1 MPTFR
6 YKAMDGVGRLAHGR
20 IDAINDVD
28 LELRLKRL
36 GLDLVTARELRGTA
50 GIRGVRVD
58 RKDLI
63 SFCFDMEQMTRA
75 GIPLLEGLRDVRD
88 SVESTRFR
96 QVIAAL
102 LEDIEGGKMLSQAMA
117 PFPNVFDGVFVSLIR
132 AGEQTGRLTD
142 VFESLWG
149 TLKWQD
155 ELASET
161 KKLLIYPVMVF
172 LVVLGVMLFLL
183 MYLVPQVVG
192 VLQTMRVELPL
203 QTRAL
208 IAASDFTVQYWWLV
222 LGLPVITAIGL
233 VTAVKSNDR
242 FAFAFDRLKLRIP
255 VLGPILQKI
264 ILARFSSFFALMYQS
279 GITILDAIR
288 ASEGIVGNRVIAEG
302 LRRAGQQIN
311 AGEPMSD
318 TFRGLGIFPPLVI
331 RMLKVGENT
340 GALDRALLNVNYF
353 YSRDV
358 KDGVDRA
365 LKVMGPALTVVLG
378 GLMALILFAILTP
391 IYDLIGKLKF

>member
-6 YKAMDGVGRLAHGR
+6 YKAMDGVGRMARGR

-50 GIRGVRVD
+50 GIRGVTVD

-102 LEDIEGGKMLSQAMA
+102 LEDIEGGKMLSQAMT
-117 PFPNVFDGVFVSLIR
+117 PFPRVFDGVFVSLIR

-142 VFESLWG
+142 VFESLWN

-161 KKLLIYPVMVF
+161 KKLLIYPIMVF
-172 LVVLGVMLFLL
+172 IVVLCVLLFLL

-192 VLQTMRVELPL
+192 VLQTMRVDLPL
-203 QTRAL
+203 QTRIL
-208 IAASDFTVQYWWLV
+208 IAASDFTVHYWWLV
-222 LGLPVITAIGL
+222 LGGPVVAAIGL
-233 VTAVKSNDR
+233 VGAVKTSER
-242 FAFAFDRLKLRIP
+242 AAFAFDRFKLRIP

-264 ILARFSSFFALMYQS
+264 ILARFASFFALMYQS

-288 ASEGIVGNRVIAEG
+288 ASEGIVGNRVVAEG

-318 TFRGLGIFPPLVI
+318 TFRGLGMFPPLVI

-353 YSRDV
+353 YTRDV

-378 GLMALILFAILTP
+378 GLMAVILFSILTP

>member
-6 YKAMDGVGRLAHGR
+6 YKAMDGVGRIANGR

-36 GLDLVTARELRGTA
+36 GLDLVTARELRGSA

-75 GIPLLEGLRDVRD
+75 GIPLLDGLRDVRD

-142 VFESLWG
+142 VFESLWN

-161 KKLLIYPVMVF
+161 KKLLIYPIMVF
-172 LVVLGVMLFLL
+172 LVVICVMLFLL

-208 IAASDFTVQYWWLV
+208 IAASDFTVHYWWLV
-222 LGLPVITAIGL
+222 LGFPIVATIGL
-233 VTAVKSNDR
+233 VATVKSNER
-242 FAFAFDRLKLRIP
+242 AAFAFDRFKLRIP

-264 ILARFSSFFALMYQS
+264 ILARFASFFALMYQS

-288 ASEGIVGNRVIAEG
+288 ASEGIVGNRVVAEG

-318 TFRGLGIFPPLVI
+318 TFRSLGMFPPLVI

-340 GALDRALLNVNYF
+340 GALDRALLNINYF

-378 GLMALILFAILTP
+378 GLMGLILFSILTP

>member
-6 YKAMDGVGRLAHGR
+6 YKAMDGVGRIANGR

-36 GLDLVTARELRGTA
+36 GLDLVTARELRGSA

-75 GIPLLEGLRDVRD
+75 GIPLLDGLRDVRD

-102 LEDIEGGKMLSQAMA
+102 LEDIEGGKMLSQAME

-142 VFESLWG
+142 VFESLWN

-161 KKLLIYPVMVF
+161 KKLLIYPIMVF
-172 LVVLGVMLFLL
+172 LVVICVMLFLL

-192 VLQTMRVELPL
+192 VLQTMRVQLPL

-208 IAASDFTVQYWWLV
+208 IAASDFTVHYWWLV
-222 LGLPVITAIGL
+222 LGLPIVGVIGL
-233 VTAVKSNDR
+233 VATVKSNER
-242 FAFAFDRLKLRIP
+242 AAFAFDRLKLRIP

-264 ILARFSSFFALMYQS
+264 ILARFASFFALMYQS

-288 ASEGIVGNRVIAEG
+288 ASEGIVGNRVVAEG

-311 AGEPMSD
+311 AGEPMSE
-318 TFRGLGIFPPLVI
+318 TFRGLGMFPPLVI

-340 GALDRALLNVNYF
+340 GALDRALLNINYF

-378 GLMALILFAILTP
+378 GLMGLILFSILTP

>member
-6 YKAMDGVGRLAHGR
+6 YKAMDGTGRLAHGR

-50 GIRGVRVD
+50 GIRGVRVE

-88 SVESTRFR
+88 SVESARFR

-142 VFESLWG
+142 VFESLWS

-172 LVVLGVMLFLL
+172 MVVLFVMLFLL

-222 LGLPVITAIGL
+222 LGLPVITTIA
-233 VTAVKSNDR
+233 VVATVKSNER
-242 FAFAFDRLKLRIP
+242 AAFAYDRLKLRIP

-264 ILARFSSFFALMYQS
+264 ILARFASFFALMYQS

-288 ASEGIVGNRVIAEG
+288 ASEGIVGNRVVAEG

>member
-6 YKAMDGVGRLAHGR
+6 YKAMDGVGRIANGR

-36 GLDLVTARELRGTA
+36 GLDLVTARELRGSA

-75 GIPLLEGLRDVRD
+75 GIPLLDGLRDVRD

-142 VFESLWG
+142 VFESLWN

-161 KKLLIYPVMVF
+161 KKLLIYPIMVF
-172 LVVLGVMLFLL
+172 LVVICVMLFLL

-208 IAASDFTVQYWWLV
+208 IAASDFTVHYWWLV
-222 LGLPVITAIGL
+222 LGFPIVATIGL
-233 VTAVKSNDR
+233 VATVKSNER
-242 FAFAFDRLKLRIP
+242 AAFAFDRFKLRIP

-264 ILARFSSFFALMYQS
+264 ILARFASFFALMYQS

-288 ASEGIVGNRVIAEG
+288 ASEGIVGNRVVAEG

-318 TFRGLGIFPPLVI
+318 TFRSLGIFPPLVI

-340 GALDRALLNVNYF
+340 GALDRALLNINYF

-378 GLMALILFAILTP
+378 GLMGLILFSILTP

>member
-6 YKAMDGVGRLAHGR
+6 YKAMDGVGRMARGR

-50 GIRGVRVD
+50 GIRGVTVD

-102 LEDIEGGKMLSQAMA
+102 LEDIEGGKMLSQAMT
-117 PFPNVFDGVFVSLIR
+117 PFPRVFDGVFVSLIR

-142 VFESLWG
+142 VFESLWN

-161 KKLLIYPVMVF
+161 KKLLIYPIMVF
-172 LVVLGVMLFLL
+172 IVVLCVLLFLL

-203 QTRAL
+203 QTRIL
-208 IAASDFTVQYWWLV
+208 ITASDFTVHYWWLV
-222 LGLPVITAIGL
+222 LGGPVIAAIGL
-233 VTAVKSNDR
+233 VGAVKTSER
-242 FAFAFDRLKLRIP
+242 AAFAFDRLKLRIP

-264 ILARFSSFFALMYQS
+264 ILARFASFFALMYQS

-288 ASEGIVGNRVIAEG
+288 ASEGIVGNRVVAEG

-318 TFRGLGIFPPLVI
+318 TFRGLGMFPPLVI

-353 YSRDV
+353 YTRDV

-378 GLMALILFAILTP
+378 GLMAVILFSILTP

>member
-50 GIRGVRVD
+50 GIRGVRID

-172 LVVLGVMLFLL
+172 MVVLGVMLFLL

-208 IAASDFTVQYWWLV
+208 IAASDFTVKYWWLV
-222 LGLPVITAIGL
+222 LGFPVIAAIAI
-233 VTAVKSNDR
+233 VTTVKSNER
-242 FAFAFDRLKLRIP
+242 AAFAFDRLKLRIP

-264 ILARFSSFFALMYQS
+264 ILARFASFFALMYQS

-288 ASEGIVGNRVIAEG
+288 ASEGIVGNRVVAEG

-365 LKVMGPALTVVLG
+365 LKVMGPTLTVVLG
-378 GLMALILFAILTP
+378 GLMALILFSILTP

>member
-1 MPTFR
+1 
-6 YKAMDGVGRLAHGR
+6 
-20 IDAINDVD
+20 
-28 LELRLKRL
+28 
-36 GLDLVTARELRGTA
+36 
-50 GIRGVRVD
+50 
-58 RKDLI
+58 
-63 SFCFDMEQMTRA
+63 
-75 GIPLLEGLRDVRD
+75 
-88 SVESTRFR
+88 
-96 QVIAAL
+96 
-102 LEDIEGGKMLSQAMA
+102 
-117 PFPNVFDGVFVSLIR
+117 
-132 AGEQTGRLTD
+132 
-142 VFESLWG
+142 VFESLWS

-192 VLQTMRVELPL
+192 VLQTMRVDLPL

-222 LGLPVITAIGL
+222 LGFPVIAAIA
-233 VTAVKSNDR
+233 VVATVKSNER
-242 FAFAFDRLKLRIP
+242 AAFAYDRLKLRIP

-264 ILARFSSFFALMYQS
+264 ILARFASFFALMYQS

-288 ASEGIVGNRVIAEG
+288 ASEGIVGNRVVAEG